1 MIQPRH
7 VTHRS
12 DHLVDKNKRKD
23 LLRAIHTFKSMSE
36 TVSAGIFVVDEAEAE
51 AEACA
56 NPEGLSKGPR
66 ASQELCVIRFT
77 WCHSSSVVAQIL
89 SILVS
94 HESQNPKGFQKV
106 PGAPKS
112 QGLPRAVCNSIYLV
126 FTSVTRPCMVSAARF
141 IHSNQID
148 GT

>member
-66 ASQELCVIRFT
+66 ASQEMCAIRVT
-77 WCHSSSVVAQIL
+77 GCLH
-89 SILVS
+89 
-94 HESQNPKGFQKV
+94 P
-106 PGAPKS
+106 
-112 QGLPRAVCNSIYLV
+112 
-126 FTSVTRPCMVSAARF
+126 VTRPCMVSAENHTKQPANPTMTSR
-141 IHSNQID
+141 I
-148 GT
+148 